1 MISFKEALQR
11 DREAVFLNAREFA
24 EEHEINGAV
33 VVCNIQNVVTSELS
47 GRGTSGVEG
56 VFVNAL
62 TIYVSSINLEYK
74 PVENELI
81 EVDGKRHF
89 VRSVTEEING
99 MLVIVCEANEQ

>member
-11 DREAVFLNAREFA
+11 DRVNVFLNASEFA
-24 EEHEINGAV
+24 DEHEINGV
-33 VVCNIQNVVTSELS
+33 RVVCNVQNVVTSELT
-47 GRGTSGVEG
+47 GGQTSKIEG
-56 VFVNAL
+56 VFVSAL
-62 TIYVSSINLEYK
+62 TIYVSASDLEYK

-89 VRSVTEEING
+89 VRTVTEEING